1 MRRSAVQ
8 VHVPKHPRP
17 LISPVLAPSYR
28 VWTRV
33 SFGRPIPVVALRLVP
48 MAVSLRDNIH
58 EGHFRMSRT
67 SSQLRGE
74 DSNPGTRKK
83 AGVSHENFVRDRIY
97 REGMGS
103 IMGTYLV

>member
-1 MRRSAVQ
+1 MIVPPAAWAGGVSDDVLRAFFAEIFMAIYTGLSALFQ
-8 VHVPKHPRP
+8 WLYP
-17 LISPVLAPSYR
+17 
-28 VWTRV
+28 
-33 SFGRPIPVVALRLVP
+33 
-48 MAVSLRDNIH
+48 LRDNIH

-74 DSNPGTRKK
+74 DSNPGMRKK
-83 AGVSHENFVRDRIY
+83 ACVSHRNLVRDRVY